1 MKQIIIG
8 LLFLSMTLT
17 AQPDR
22 KRRTTMDHPG
32 QRLEMMKMWRLTEE
46 LDLSEEQAGKF
57 FPRYNALEKDIIEI
71 NQDQKKRLD
80 ILRKKENSG
89 KEISQKELDNIMK
102 EMSDLEQQKIQKKQ
116 QFFEDLD
123 DFLTTDQRALYLG
136 FEQRFMEDLRKGM
149 RDRVGRIDRL
159 KDPSEKK
166 RYMKKM
172 NGKRK
177 KNGWQY

>member
-1 MKQIIIG
+1 MRQAIFG

-22 KRRTTMDHPG
+22 KRRPPMDHPG

-57 FPRYNALEKDIIEI
+57 FPRYNALEKEI
-71 NQDQKKRLD
+71 MEMNKDQKE
-80 ILRKKENSG
+80 ILGSLLQKENSG
-89 KEISQKELDNIMK
+89 KEISQKELDEITK
-102 EMSDLEQQKIQKKQ
+102 KLSDIEQRKIQKKQ

-123 DFLTTDQRALYLG
+123 NLLSTDQRARYLG
-136 FEQRFMEDLRKGM
+136 FELRFMENLRKGI
-149 RDRVGRIDRL
+149 RDRMKG
-159 KDPSEKK
+159 PSGKK

-172 NGKRK
+172 NGKMRK
-177 KNGWQY
+177 DGWRY